1 MWCRSV
7 ADDIPGSRG
16 QGGSPSDQDGLGIPP
31 RSAPASTREILI
43 SKLEHALDLFRDDEE
58 KAWWQNIALMDVEGA
73 IQTWR
78 AETRPERPPG
88 PLRGRPPV
96 VDRDAQTLLDL
107 RAANPGSDC
116 REIFEKRTRA
126 EKQQA
131 RIRYQNANALVA
143 ELKALMASSSGK
155 TP

>member
-1 MWCRSV
+1 MC
-7 ADDIPGSRG
+7 DDNSSSRG
-16 QGGSPSDQDGLGIPP
+16 PDGSPRGPDGLGIPS
-31 RSAPASTREILI
+31 RSAPASSRETLI
-43 SKLEHALDLFRDDEE
+43 RHLEFALDAFRNAEE
-58 KAWWQNIALMDVEGA
+58 KAWSQNIALMEVEGA

-78 AETRPERPPG
+78 EETWLERPPG

-116 REIFEKRTRA
+116 REIFEKRTGA

-131 RIRYQNANALVA
+131 RIRYQNANARVA

>member
-1 MWCRSV
+1 MS
-7 ADDIPGSRG
+7 DDKSGSRG
-16 QGGSPSDQDGLGIPP
+16 QGGSPSDLGGLVGPQG
-31 RSAPASTREILI
+31 SAPASSRENLI
-43 SKLEHALDLFRDDEE
+43 RRLEFALDLFRNDEE

-78 AETRPERPPG
+78 AETWPERPPG

-107 RAANPGSDC
+107 RAANPDSDC
-116 REIFEKRTRA
+116 REIFEKRTGA

-143 ELKALMASSSGK
+143 ELNALMASSSGK
-155 TP
+155 PS